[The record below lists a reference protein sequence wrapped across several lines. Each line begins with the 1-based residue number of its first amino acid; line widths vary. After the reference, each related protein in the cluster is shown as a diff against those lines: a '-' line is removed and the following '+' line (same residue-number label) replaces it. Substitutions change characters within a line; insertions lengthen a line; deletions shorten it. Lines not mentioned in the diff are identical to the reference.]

1 MQKAA
6 ILTLTPHTLTHTHH
20 TPPHTCTAMM
30 TTSYM
35 NGYVTE
41 SDGGGGIDVQDD
53 VVQKHREMAVDCPGD
68 LGARTLPIRRS
79 AQLERIRQ
87 QQEDRRRR
95 EEEGRKELDLN
106 SSMRLKKLSQ
116 NPKVGIDNPT
126 FEQMEGPG
134 GSIGGLQSLTAPP
147 ALLELEDLLMSLKQ
161 VQHCLNDSQSQEDM
175 ELVLQLVQK
184 PDFQKAFN
192 IHNAVAHYMN
202 RPSPPFPLMD
212 HAQTLTQEVQAM
224 LHNSSQKEGL
234 ELNSL
239 LTTPHMQALMM
250 AHDSVA
256 EQEMQLEP
264 LVPSLN
270 SSETLTQ
277 WGGETVKIVR
287 IEKAKDIPLGATV
300 RNDMDSV
307 IISRIVK
314 GGAAEHSG
322 LLHEGDEI
330 LEINGAEIRGKDVN
344 EVFDILAD
352 MHGVLTF
359 VLIPSPQIKP
369 PPIKETVVHVKAH
382 FDYDPS
388 DDPYVPCRELGLCFQ
403 KGDILHIISQDDPNW
418 WQAYRDG
425 DEDNQPL
432 AGLVPGKSF
441 QQQREAM
448 KQTIEE
454 DKEPEKSGKLWCAK
468 KNKKKRKKMQ
478 YNANKNDDFDNEEV
492 LTYEEMSLYHQ
503 PANRKRPIA
512 MIGPPNCGQNELRQR
527 LLSSEPDRF
536 AGAVPHTTRN
546 RRDNEVSGRDY
557 HFVSRQAFEMDSAA
571 GKFIESGDF
580 EKNLYGTSTD
590 SVRQVINTGKIC
602 LLCVH
607 TQVFR
612 SSDLKPYIIFIAPPS
627 QERLRALL
635 AKDNK
640 NPKPDELRDIIEKA
654 RETEQNYGH
663 LFDAAIVNTDLEKA
677 YQELLRLINK
687 LDTEPQWV
695 PSSWLR

>member
-1 MQKAA
+1 
-6 ILTLTPHTLTHTHH
+6 
-20 TPPHTCTAMM
+20 M
-30 TTSYM
+30 TTSHM

-41 SDGGGGIDVQDD
+41 SDGGGGSGGGTDFLEE
-53 VVQKHREMAVDCPGD
+53 VVQRHREMAVDCPSE
-68 LGARTLPIRRS
+68 LGARTMSVRRS

-95 EEEGRKELDLN
+95 EEEGRNRQELDLN

-134 GSIGGLQSLTAPP
+134 GSIG
-147 ALLELEDLLMSLKQ
+147 ELEDLLMSLKQ
-161 VQHCLNDSQSQEDM
+161 VQHSLNDSQSQEDI

-184 PDFQKAFN
+184 SDFQKAFN

-202 RPSPPFPLMD
+202 RPSPPYPLTD
-212 HAQTLTQEVQAM
+212 HTQSLAQE
-224 LHNSSQKEGL
+224 
-234 ELNSL
+234 
-239 LTTPHMQALMM
+239 ALMM

-264 LVPSLN
+264 HVPSVN
-270 SSETLTQ
+270 QSETLTQ
-277 WGGETVKIVR
+277 WGGETVKFVR

-307 IISRIVK
+307 VISRIVK

-330 LEINGAEIRGKDVN
+330 LEINGVEIRGKDVN

-359 VLIPSPQIKP
+359 VLIPNAQTKP
-369 PPIKETVVHVKAH
+369 PPIKETVMHVKAH

-432 AGLVPGKSF
+432 AGLVPGKTF

-478 YNANKNDDFDNEEV
+478 YNANKNDDFDNEEI
-492 LTYEEMSLYHQ
+492 LTYEEMALYHQ

-512 MIGPPNCGQNELRQR
+512 LIGPPNCGQNELRQR

-536 AGAVPHTTRN
+536 AGAVPHTTRS
-546 RRDNEVSGRDY
+546 RRDVEVNGRDY

-571 GKFIESGDF
+571 GKFIESGEF

-607 TQVFR
+607 TQSLKVLR

-640 NPKPDELRDIIEKA
+640 NPKPEELRDIIEKA
-654 RETEQNYGH
+654 REMEQNYGH
-663 LFDAAIVNTDLEKA
+663 LFDAAIVNTDLDKA
-677 YQELLRLINK
+677 YQELMRLINK